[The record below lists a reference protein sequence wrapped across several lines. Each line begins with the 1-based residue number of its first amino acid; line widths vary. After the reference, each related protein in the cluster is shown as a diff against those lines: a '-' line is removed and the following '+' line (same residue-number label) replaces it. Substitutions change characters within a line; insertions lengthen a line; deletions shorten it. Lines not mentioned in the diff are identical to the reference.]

1 MAEVLVYVDH
11 VDGAVRKPTLELL
24 TLARRLGDPVAVALG
39 AGAANAAAT
48 LAEHGAVKV
57 LTDEAAEYADYLVVP
72 KVDALQAAVEAAS
85 AAGSLAAVLVPS
97 SAEAKEIA
105 ARLALR
111 IGAGVIT
118 DAVDVEAGDQGPVA
132 TQSVF
137 AASYSTKTRVS
148 KGTPVITV
156 KPNSAPVEAAPAAG
170 AVEALSVT
178 FSAQATGTKVTGRT
192 PRESTGRPE
201 LTEAAIVVSGGRG
214 VNGSEN
220 FSIIEALADSL
231 GAAVGASRAAVDAG
245 WYPHTNQVGQTGK
258 SVSPQLYIANGI
270 SGAIQHRAG
279 MQTSKTIVAV
289 NKDAEAP
296 IFDLVDYG
304 VVGDLFEV
312 VPQLTEEIKTRKG

>member
-1 MAEVLVYVDH
+1 MAEVLVLVDH

-24 TLARRLGDPVAVALG
+24 TLARRIGDPVAVHLG
-39 AGAANAAAT
+39 PGAETAAPV

-57 LTDEAAEYADYLVVP
+57 LAADAPEFTDYLVVP
-72 KVDALQAAVEAAS
+72 KVDALQAAAAATS
-85 AAGSLAAVLVPS
+85 PAAVLVAS
-97 SAEAKEIA
+97 SAEGKEVA

-111 IGAGVIT
+111 LGSGIIT
-118 DAVDVEAGDQGPVA
+118 DATDVTAGDDGPVA
-132 TQSVF
+132 TQSAF
-137 AASYSTKTRVS
+137 AAAFTTRSRVS
-148 KGTPVITV
+148 RGVPVITV
-156 KPNSAPVEAAPAAG
+156 KPNSAPVEPAPAAG
-170 AVEALSVT
+170 TVEPLAVT
-178 FSAQATGTKVTGRT
+178 FGELATGTKVVART
-192 PRESTGRPE
+192 PRQSTGRPE

-214 VNGSEN
+214 VNGAEN
-220 FSIIEALADSL
+220 FSVIEALADSL

-304 VVGDLFEV
+304 VVGDLFQV
-312 VPQLTEEIKTRKG
+312 VPQLTEEITARKG